1 MNSLAPF
8 TFSRHEEVNMVAE
21 FFRDAEMA
29 RERRG
34 WVFATAGG
42 VNAGSR
48 LTGLRLIMAAA
59 QEYGAP

>member
-1 MNSLAPF
+1 
-8 TFSRHEEVNMVAE
+8 MVAE